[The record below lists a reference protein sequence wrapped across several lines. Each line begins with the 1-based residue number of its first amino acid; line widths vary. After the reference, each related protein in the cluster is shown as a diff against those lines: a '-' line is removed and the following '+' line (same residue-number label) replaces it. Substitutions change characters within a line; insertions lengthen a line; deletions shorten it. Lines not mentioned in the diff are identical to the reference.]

1 MMKSIMIRKDEGAR
15 VPQKDGRKRT
25 FLEQATAETNPI
37 RMRGCMVRN
46 QHLSEL
52 ALEWSN
58 SHGTHDNEKNIFK
71 QMDSTSRVWEGVGR
85 SPYYFRTPTPE
96 ATYLTSE

>member
-1 MMKSIMIRKDEGAR
+1 
-15 VPQKDGRKRT
+15 VF

-37 RMRGCMVRN
+37 RMRDCMVRN
-46 QHLSEL
+46 EHLSEL

-71 QMDSTSRVWEGVGR
+71 QMDRQHEQSVVGVGKSR
-85 SPYYFRTPTPE
+85 ICSEHPHQKPPKRVSRTAAAVGRPE
-96 ATYLTSE
+96 

>member
-1 MMKSIMIRKDEGAR
+1 
-15 VPQKDGRKRT
+15 
-25 FLEQATAETNPI
+25 
-37 RMRGCMVRN
+37 MVRN

-71 QMDSTSRVWEGVGR
+71 QMDTARAECGGR
-85 SPYYFRTPTPE
+85 GQKSFFFSFRTPTPE
-96 ATYLTSE
+96 AT